1 MLSTVAIAIAF
12 AISKGVSPRSLPA
25 LAAAEIA
32 SCVAWLKPFAIT
44 GTAAE
49 NLHWIA
55 YATASASMNSSPDAP
70 VAQRGENGPQVVTR
84 VTESARRHVAVKQ
97 IYVAHKT

>member
-1 MLSTVAIAIAF
+1 MDAGERDTVDRRDRNRIRDFAGGVREAF
-12 AISKGVSPRSLPA
+12 PA
-25 LAAAEIA
+25 LAAVEIA

-49 NLHWIA
+49 ILHWIS

-70 VAQRGENGPQVVTR
+70 ACSAAARTGPKLSLGWQRPP
-84 VTESARRHVAVKQ
+84 SAM
-97 IYVAHKT
+97 